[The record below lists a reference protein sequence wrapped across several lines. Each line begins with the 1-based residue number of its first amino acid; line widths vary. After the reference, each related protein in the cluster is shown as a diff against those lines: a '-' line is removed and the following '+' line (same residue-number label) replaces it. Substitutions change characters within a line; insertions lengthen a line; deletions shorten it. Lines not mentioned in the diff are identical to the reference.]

1 MATEDGFLVGL
12 DIGTTKICV
21 VVAKVAEG
29 KVNIVGIGSHPS
41 TGLRKGVVVNMDST
55 VNSIKKA
62 VEEAELMA
70 GIKID
75 SCLVGIAGAHIK
87 SFNSNGVVAIK
98 DKEVRR
104 DDVARA
110 IDAAKAVAIPADREL
125 IHVIPQEYII
135 DDQDGIKDPIGITGV
150 RLEVKT
156 HIVTGSVSSAQN
168 IIKCCKLAGLN
179 VDDVILGQLASSEAT
194 LTPEEKEIGVAL
206 VDIGG
211 GTSDIAV
218 FLNGSIKFTSVL
230 PFGGNNI
237 TNDIAI
243 GLRTPLEEAE
253 KIKKKYGCAFANM
266 IGANET
272 IEVPSVGGRKPRMLM
287 RKTLADIIEPRV
299 EEISSL
305 IYQEIKK
312 SGAERLLASGVVV
325 TGGCANLEGIPELA
339 ENIFNLPA
347 RRGYPIGL
355 GGLVDVV
362 NNPIYATGVG
372 LLVYGFKN
380 SRIRKR
386 AFAKGTHFKDFLN
399 SRKLLNRMRDWFKEI
414 F

>member
-1 MATEDGFLVGL
+1 MVKDDEFIVGL

-21 VVAKVAEG
+21 VVGRASEG
-29 KVNIVGIGSHPS
+29 KISIVGIGSHPS

-75 SCLVGIAGAHIK
+75 SCLAGIGGAHIK

-98 DKEVRR
+98 DKEVRP
-104 DDVARA
+104 DDIERA

-125 IHVIPQEYII
+125 IHVIPQEFIV
-135 DDQDGIKDPIGITGV
+135 DDQDGIKDPVGITGV
-150 RLEVKT
+150 RLEVKV
-156 HIVTGSVSSAQN
+156 HIVTGNISSAQN
-168 IIKCCKLAGLN
+168 IIKCCRLAGLS

-194 LTPEEKEIGVAL
+194 LTEEEKEIGAAL

-211 GTSDIAV
+211 GTSDIAI
-218 FLNGSIKFTSVL
+218 FSNGSIKYTSVL

-243 GLRTPLEEAE
+243 GLRTPIDDAE
-253 KIKKKYGCAFANM
+253 KIKKKYGCAFSNM
-266 IGANET
+266 VGANET
-272 IEVPSVGGRKPRMLM
+272 IEVPSVGGRKSRTLQ

-299 EEISSL
+299 EEVTEL
-305 IYQEIKK
+305 IYDEIKK
-312 SGAERLLASGVVV
+312 SGQEKLLASGVII
-325 TGGCANLEGIPELA
+325 TGGCANLEGMPELA
-339 ENIFNLPA
+339 EGIFNLPA
-347 RRGYPIGL
+347 RRGSPIGV

-362 NNPIYATGVG
+362 NNPSYATGVG
-372 LLVYGFKN
+372 LLLYGY
-380 SRIRKR
+380 KR
-386 AFAKGTHFKDFLN
+386 SKGVRRGFRAGRSMKRLFSGN
-399 SRKLLNRMRDWFKEI
+399 KLLDKMSEWFKEI

>member
-1 MATEDGFLVGL
+1 MVKDDEFIVGL

-21 VVAKVAEG
+21 VVGRASEEKIS
-29 KVNIVGIGSHPS
+29 IVGIGSHPS

-75 SCLVGIAGAHIK
+75 SCLAGIGGAHIK

-98 DKEVRR
+98 DKEVRP
-104 DDVARA
+104 DDIERA

-125 IHVIPQEYII
+125 IHVIPQEFIV
-135 DDQDGIKDPIGITGV
+135 DDQDGIKDPVGITGG
-150 RLEVKT
+150 RLEVKV
-156 HIVTGSVSSAQN
+156 HIVTGNISSAQN
-168 IIKCCKLAGLN
+168 IIKCCRLAGLS

-194 LTPEEKEIGVAL
+194 LTEEEKEIGAAL

-211 GTSDIAV
+211 GTSDIAI
-218 FLNGSIKFTSVL
+218 FSNGSIKYTSVL

-243 GLRTPLEEAE
+243 GLRTPIDDAE
-253 KIKKKYGCAFANM
+253 KIKKKYGCAFSNM
-266 IGANET
+266 VGANET
-272 IEVPSVGGRKPRMLM
+272 IEVPSVGGRKSRTLQ

-299 EEISSL
+299 EEVAEL
-305 IYQEIKK
+305 IYEEIKK
-312 SGAERLLASGVVV
+312 SGQEKLLASGVII
-325 TGGCANLEGIPELA
+325 TGGCANLEGMPELA
-339 ENIFNLPA
+339 ESIFNLPS
-347 RRGYPIGL
+347 RRGSPIGV

-362 NNPIYATGVG
+362 NNPSYATGVG
-372 LLVYGFKN
+372 LLLYGYKYSKGVRRGFRAGK
-380 SRIRKR
+380 SMKR
-386 AFAKGTHFKDFLN
+386 LFSGN
-399 SRKLLNRMRDWFKEI
+399 KLLDKMSDWFKEI